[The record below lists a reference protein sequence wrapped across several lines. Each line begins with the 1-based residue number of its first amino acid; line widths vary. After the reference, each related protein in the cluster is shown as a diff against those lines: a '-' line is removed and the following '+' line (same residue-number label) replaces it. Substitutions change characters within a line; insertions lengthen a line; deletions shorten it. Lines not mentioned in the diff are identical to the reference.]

1 MSEKRLDE
9 FAQTHFLHIK
19 TPIAPQYWIKL
30 TGITYEE
37 RFETLLKT
45 ISKYQK
51 ENSKNKYTAVTNIYS
66 TANRLGNET
75 HLMINT
81 TKNVIKS
88 KLEYIMIPNDFF
100 SLEFLGSEIKTKLT
114 NYRTW

>member
-1 MSEKRLDE
+1 
-9 FAQTHFLHIK
+9 
-19 TPIAPQYWIKL
+19 
-30 TGITYEE
+30 
-37 RFETLLKT
+37 
-45 ISKYQK
+45 
-51 ENSKNKYTAVTNIYS
+51 
-66 TANRLGNET
+66 
-75 HLMINT
+75 MINT